1 MDHFISKTIFTTQ
14 SILHFLNTFS
24 FTFANACFQQNIV
37 VQVQEIG
44 SSHLEAFGN
53 LDVPSVTDKSYS
65 LKILE
70 NTLANGY
77 CNIKHIPF

>member
-1 MDHFISKTIFTTQ
+1 MHHFISETIFTTQ

-24 FTFANACFQQNIV
+24 FTFANACFQQNIA

-44 SSHLEAFGN
+44 SSHLEVFGN
-53 LDVPSVTDKSYS
+53 LGVPSITDKSYS

-77 CNIKHIPF
+77 CNIKHSPF